1 MYNSKN
7 TIKTKCITFLWL
19 LVNVYVISVWSAWSI
34 KSTFANV

>member
-1 MYNSKN
+1 M
-7 TIKTKCITFLWL
+7 WL